1 MGPCYLSAMRHR
13 RPVTAALLAL
23 AFALTIAACG
33 SSDDS
38 EASDPAESSIDAET
52 TSGDTGET
60 TTGESEPDDAG
71 DEGDAG
77 AAVAVGSGT
86 VTIDGVENTGFEG
99 ECEISR
105 ANGAEPVGDVSA
117 GELDLV
123 VAVDNVASGPAQE
136 MNFVLTGSSGI
147 FSVSTPDRSSG
158 TIDGIAYVGEP
169 SESAAVVEFSGTT
182 DDGRA
187 VVAQLGCSLY
197 EI

>member
-1 MGPCYLSAMRHR
+1 MQQ
-13 RPVTAALLAL
+13 RPPVKAALLAL

-38 EASDPAESSIDAET
+38 EASDPAESSTDAET

-60 TTGESEPDDAG
+60 TEESEPEDAS

-86 VTIDGVENTGFEG
+86 LTIDGVENPGFEG

-105 ANGAEPVGDVSA
+105 ANGAEPVGDIST
-117 GELDLV
+117 GELDTLV
-123 VAVDNVASGPAQE
+123 IMDNVASGPAQE
-136 MNFVLTGSSGI
+136 MNFTI
-147 FSVSTPDRSSG
+147 TFG
-158 TIDGIAYVGEP
+158 TILTIRETAAAPTNGTVDSIAYVGEP
-169 SESAAVVEFSGTT
+169 SGDAAVVEITGTT
-182 DDGRA
+182 EDGRA
-187 VVAQLGCSLY
+187 VVAEVGCSLY

>member
-1 MGPCYLSAMRHR
+1 MQQ
-13 RPVTAALLAL
+13 RPPVKAALLAL

-38 EASDPAESSIDAET
+38 EASDPAESSTDAET
-52 TSGDTGET
+52 TSGDTGDA
-60 TTGESEPDDAG
+60 TTGEPEPEDAG

-86 VTIDGVENTGFEG
+86 LTIDGVENPGFEG

-117 GELDLV
+117 GELDTLV
-123 VAVDNVASGPAQE
+123 VMDNVASGPAQE
-136 MNFVLTGSSGI
+136 MNFSIT
-147 FSVSTPDRSSG
+147 SG
-158 TIDGIAYVGEP
+158 TILSIRETDAAPTNGTVDSVAYVSEP
-169 SESAAVVEFSGTT
+169 SGNAAVVAFSGTT
-182 DDGRA
+182 EDGRA
-187 VVAQLGCSLY
+187 VVAEVGCSLY